1 MSLGMGLS
9 QAETKKAAEDSEA
22 EEEGKFLEVE
32 ADGQGE
38 ESGER
43 ISAVN
48 MESSLY
54 AESSEAAEATE
65 DGYF

>member
-1 MSLGMGLS
+1 MDIY
-9 QAETKKAAEDSEA
+9 QAETKKVAEDAAA
-22 EEEGKFLEVE
+22 EEEGKFLVVE

-38 ESGER
+38 ESGEI

-48 MESSLY
+48 MESSLD
-54 AESSEAAEATE
+54 AELSEAAEATD